1 MFDITEVNER
11 TAKRYIEHI
20 MKLGYMASYFETK
33 YQKNNSPRTRRCIGT
48 LFKKSRDSIL
58 G

>member
-33 YQKNNSPRTRRCIGT
+33 YQKIIHPEQDDV
-48 LFKKSRDSIL
+48 LAHYLKKPK
-58 G
+58 